1 MKYDPSTKQKIYEV
15 AKKLFI
21 QEGFG
26 VSSRK
31 IASQAGVNLGLITY
45 YFKTKNNIALMVLKE
60 NHEIIGTHLK
70 YVIDPEE
77 DLLLYL
83 VTYLNLCYQAHRSKN
98 GHLFFIQMFEAD
110 LIEES
115 IFTGNNQTLF
125 YQKLVNTYMGG
136 NGSSP
141 EKNFSLFQSVLQG
154 TVRNLFRRAQ
164 VMPEITYDDIFIYT
178 IRAFFW
184 GLGLPCTDS
193 AVNDLKNRSDQAAEA
208 VIQKYPHLLDP
219 GVYLFQEDTIKNSL
233 EHS

>member
-1 MKYDPSTKQKIYEV
+1 MKYDPSTKQKIYEA

-45 YFKTKNNIALMVLKE
+45 YFKSKNNIALMIMKE
-60 NHEIIGTHLK
+60 TYEIIGAHLK
-70 YVIDPEE
+70 YVISPD
-77 DLLLYL
+77 DNLLLYL
-83 VTYLNLCYQAHRSKN
+83 ITYLNICYHSYQCEN
-98 GHLFFIQMFEAD
+98 GHLFFTQMFEED

-115 IFTGNNQTLF
+115 IFVGNNQTAL
-125 YQKLVNTYMGG
+125 YQRLVDTYMGG

-141 EKNFSLFQSVLQG
+141 QKNFSLFQSVLQG
-154 TVRNLFRRAQ
+154 SVRNLVRRAQ

-178 IRAFFW
+178 IRGFFW

-193 AVNDLKNRSDQAAEA
+193 AVNDLKTRSDKAAEA
-208 VIQKYPHLLDP
+208 VIQKS
-219 GVYLFQEDTIKNSL
+219 KAA
-233 EHS
+233 

>member
-45 YFKTKNNIALMVLKE
+45 YFKTKNNIALMIMKE
-60 NHEIIGTHLK
+60 TYEIIGAHLK
-70 YVIDPEE
+70 YVISPDD

-83 VTYLNLCYQAHRSKN
+83 ITYLNICYHSYQCEN
-98 GHLFFIQMFEAD
+98 GHLFFTQMFEED

-115 IFTGNNQTLF
+115 IFTGNNQTTL
-125 YQKLVNTYMGG
+125 YQRLVDTYMDG

-141 EKNFSLFQSVLQG
+141 QKNFSLFQSVLQG
-154 TVRNLFRRAQ
+154 TVRNLVRRTQ
-164 VMPEITYDDIFIYT
+164 VMPEITYDDLFVYT

>member
-1 MKYDPSTKQKIYEV
+1 MKYDPSTKQKIYEA
-15 AKKLFI
+15 AKKLFL

-45 YFKTKNNIALMVLKE
+45 YFKSKNNIALMIMKE
-60 NHEIIGTHLK
+60 TYEIIGAHLK
-70 YVIDPEE
+70 YVISPD
-77 DLLLYL
+77 DNLLLYL
-83 VTYLNLCYQAHRSKN
+83 ITYLNICYHSYQCEN
-98 GHLFFIQMFEAD
+98 GHLFFTQMFEED

-115 IFTGNNQTLF
+115 IFVGNNQTAL
-125 YQKLVNTYMGG
+125 YQRLVDTYMGG

-141 EKNFSLFQSVLQG
+141 QKNFSLFQSVLQG
-154 TVRNLFRRAQ
+154 SVRNLVRRAQ

-178 IRAFFW
+178 IRGFFW

-193 AVNDLKNRSDQAAEA
+193 AVNDLKTRSDKAAEA

-219 GVYLFQEDTIKNSL
+219 GVFLFQEDTIKSSIN
-233 EHS
+233 HS